1 MTLLP
6 FILVIVGLLLIV
18 LEFFVPG
25 TVMGISGGILILIS
39 IIVFAAQTHS
49 GIELAVFIIAVIVS
63 IGFLISFILK
73 RIPKAKPGRS
83 IYLGTDQEGY
93 LASTID
99 TKAIGKKG
107 KALSDLK
114 PSGHVLIEGKQYQA
128 ISQSGYIVKGSE
140 IIVIDGRGAY
150 LVVKEKS

>member
-18 LEFFVPG
+18 TEFYVPG
-25 TVMGISGGILILIS
+25 VIMGISGGILIVIS
-39 IIVFAAQTHS
+39 IIIFATQDHS
-49 GIELAVFIIAVIVS
+49 AIELAAFIIAVIFS
-63 IGFLISFILK
+63 LGFLISFTIK
-73 RIPKAKPGRS
+73 RIPKAKKGMS

-93 LASTID
+93 QVATFD
-99 TKAIGKKG
+99 TKLIGKKG
-107 KALSDLK
+107 KVLSDLK
-114 PSGHVLIEGKQYQA
+114 PSGHVLIETQQYQA